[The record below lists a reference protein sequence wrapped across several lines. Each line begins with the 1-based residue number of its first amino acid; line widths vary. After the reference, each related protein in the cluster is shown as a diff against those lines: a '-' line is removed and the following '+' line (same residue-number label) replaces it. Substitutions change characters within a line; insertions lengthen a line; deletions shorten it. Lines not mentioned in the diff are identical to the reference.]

1 MLVYSFLDKKIKPC
15 NIKKNSKFAK
25 FKIKK
30 TKQSQIESKVRS
42 ATHYHS
48 STSYLNSC

>member
-1 MLVYSFLDKKIKPC
+1 MLIYSFLDKKIKSC
-15 NIKKNSKFAK
+15 NIKKKYKFAK
-25 FKIKK
+25 FTIKK

-48 STSYLNSC
+48 SASYLNSC